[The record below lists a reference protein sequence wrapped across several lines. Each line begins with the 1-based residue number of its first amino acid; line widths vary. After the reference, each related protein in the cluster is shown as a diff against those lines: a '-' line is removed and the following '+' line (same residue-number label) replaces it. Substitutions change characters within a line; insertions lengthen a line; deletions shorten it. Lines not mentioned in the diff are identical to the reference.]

1 MVSILDYK
9 ALKRLMVQGRASWA
23 ELAADMGMSAPA
35 AAERVRKLE
44 QQMVIKGWA
53 ALVDPAAVGYPMTAF
68 IAVTLDRPKHRAG
81 FLQAVMDMPAVV
93 ECHHV
98 AGEGDYLLKVR
109 CRGTGDL
116 DELLS
121 TALKGIAGVERTR
134 TTIVLST
141 WKETVETPM
150 VMDDEPSSKR

>member
-1 MVSILDYK
+1 MIVNTMVSIVDFK
-9 ALKRLMVQGRASWA
+9 ALQRLMVQGRATWA
-23 ELAADMGMSAPA
+23 EVAADLGMSAPA

-68 IAVTLDRPKHRAG
+68 ITVTLDRPKHRAP
-81 FLQAVMDMPAVV
+81 FLQAVMDLAVVV

-109 CRGTGDL
+109 CRGTADL
-116 DELLS
+116 DQLL
-121 TALKGIAGVERTR
+121 TVGIKGIAGVLQTR

-141 WKETVETPM
+141 AKETVATPM
-150 VMDDEPSSKR
+150 IVEPS

>member
-1 MVSILDYK
+1 MISILEYK
-9 ALKRLMVQGRASWA
+9 ALKRLMVQGRATWA
-23 ELAADMGMSAPA
+23 ELAEDMGLSAPA

-81 FLQAVMDMPAVV
+81 FLTAVGEMQAVV

-98 AGEGDYLLKVR
+98 AGDGDYLLKVR
-109 CRGTGDL
+109 CRGTADL
-116 DELLS
+116 DQ
-121 TALKGIAGVERTR
+121 
-134 TTIVLST
+134 
-141 WKETVETPM
+141 
-150 VMDDEPSSKR
+150 

>member
-1 MVSILDYK
+1 MISILDYK
-9 ALKRLMVQGRASWA
+9 ALQRLMVQGRATWA
-23 ELAADMGMSAPA
+23 EIAADLGMSAPA

-68 IAVTLDRPKHRAG
+68 IAVTLDRPKHRAP

-109 CRGTGDL
+109 CRGTADL
-116 DELLS
+116 DQLLS
-121 TALKGIAGVERTR
+121 VGLKGLAGVVQTR

-141 WKETVETPM
+141 WKETVATPI
-150 VMDDEPSSKR
+150 VVQGVSVSD